1 MAEVVAIR
9 TFMKLKVLEKIP
21 LEDSISLQDL
31 AKATGAQE
39 SLLGDYI
46 PPAFL
51 VKSYRGAERPFT
63 ERFARILGES

>member
-1 MAEVVAIR
+1 MLLSYISDAPLFPQMAEVVAIR

-21 LEDSISLQDL
+21 LEGSISLGDL

-46 PPAFL
+46 PPIFPY
-51 VKSYRGAERPFT
+51 KTMPRR
-63 ERFARILGES
+63 